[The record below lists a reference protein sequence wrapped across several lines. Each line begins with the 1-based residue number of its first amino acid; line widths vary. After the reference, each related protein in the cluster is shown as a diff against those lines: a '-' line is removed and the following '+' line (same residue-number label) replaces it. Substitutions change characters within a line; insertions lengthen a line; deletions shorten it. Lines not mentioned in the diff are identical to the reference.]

1 MDEKSSIYNYTQLDL
16 KEIEE
21 PSKYQGNRLIFWVFA
36 TAIICI
42 GLIAVVANGIVLYIT
57 TFYKNNGPLKSLDSV
72 IKSLAVADM
81 LFGLIG
87 IPCRLIAFWNIG
99 SQNNWLSFVSR
110 IFIITFKFFKS

>member
-1 MDEKSSIYNYTQLDL
+1 MDETSSIDNYTQLNS

-21 PSKYQGNRLIFWVFA
+21 RSIYQGNILIFWIFA
-36 TAIICI
+36 TTITCI

-87 IPCRLIAFWNIG
+87 IPCRLIGAWNIG
-99 SQNNWLSFVSR
+99 SKNS
-110 IFIITFKFFKS
+110 

>member
-1 MDEKSSIYNYTQLDL
+1 MEEKLSIHNYTQLNS

-21 PSKYQGNRLIFWVFA
+21 SSTYQGNRLIFWVFA
-36 TAIICI
+36 TTMICI
-42 GLIAVVANGIVLYIT
+42 GLIAVVANGSVLYIT

-87 IPCRLIAFWNIG
+87 IPCKLIGAWNIG
-99 SQNNWLSFVSR
+99 SKNS
-110 IFIITFKFFKS
+110 